1 MGAKNINNMKINW
14 GTGIV
19 LAFIGFISFILFFVV
34 SMLMD
39 DRTNHD
45 LVREDYYQAEMG
57 FQEELDAE
65 INAQDKNAA
74 LKLVHGPEGLKLE
87 FPQEMNPNSITGT
100 VSFYRPS
107 NKQLDFDLPI
117 QLSDHTL
124 RIPEKRM
131 VEGRWNIKIFWK
143 HKEESYLFRDQIT
156 Y

>member
-1 MGAKNINNMKINW
+1 MKINW

-65 INAQDKNAA
+65 INSHKNNVD
-74 LKLVHGPEGLKLE
+74 LKLVSTPAGLQLE
-87 FPQEMNPNSITGT
+87 FPKDLDQEKITGT
-100 VSFYRPS
+100 VSLYRLS

-117 QLSDHTL
+117 TLSNNNL
-124 RIPEKRM
+124 LIPNNRL
-131 VEGRWNIKIFWK
+131 VAGRWNIKVAWEHNGQAYMFK
-143 HKEESYLFRDQIT
+143 DKIT

>member
-1 MGAKNINNMKINW
+1 MKINW

-57 FQEELDAE
+57 FQKELDAE
-65 INAQDKNAA
+65 INSHKNNVD
-74 LKLVHGPEGLKLE
+74 LKLVSTSEGLRLE
-87 FPQEMNPNSITGT
+87 FPKELDQTTITGT
-100 VSFYRPS
+100 VTLYRPS
-107 NKQLDFDLPI
+107 DKQLDFDLPI
-117 QLSDHTL
+117 TLSNNNL
-124 RIPEKRM
+124 LIPEKRLPA
-131 VEGRWNIKIFWK
+131 GRWNIKVSWEYKGEAYMFK
-143 HKEESYLFRDQIT
+143 DKIT